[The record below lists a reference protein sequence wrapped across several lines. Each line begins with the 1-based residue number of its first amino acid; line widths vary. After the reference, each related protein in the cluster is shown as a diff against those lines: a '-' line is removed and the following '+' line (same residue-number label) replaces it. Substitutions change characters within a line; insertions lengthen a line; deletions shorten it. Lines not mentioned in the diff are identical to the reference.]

1 MSQVENFVQPKLRI
15 AVLNRVFGAAG
26 GGAES
31 YSIRTVEQLAARHEV
46 HVFAQRIEHQWPGV
60 TYHRVPCLMTRPRW
74 INQLWY
80 ALYTWQAT
88 RRGFDVVHSHEN
100 TWHGHVQSIHVK
112 PVRANVLGSRRGW
125 ALAARWLKVLLSPR
139 LITNLSLEAAR
150 FRSAPGRQVVLA
162 SQALRTQA
170 LGVYP
175 DLGPMM
181 SVITPGVTIPGAT
194 PSRVEARRLL
204 GLPESGAM
212 LLFVAN
218 DYARKGLDAA
228 MAALA
233 RLPPGVML
241 IVVGNPAR
249 IREYKAKALSL
260 GVAEQVHFLGPM
272 TDVDLAYRAATAL
285 VHPTLDDTFAMVVL
299 EAMAHGLPVVVS
311 GPTHCG
317 ISALLQDG
325 RDALLLEHP
334 RDDRQLAAALSRVL
348 DDAALATSLSEC
360 GRQFAQGHS
369 WEEAARRYEQLYRS
383 VQESCEA

>member
-1 MSQVENFVQPKLRI
+1 
-15 AVLNRVFGAAG
+15 
-26 GGAES
+26 
-31 YSIRTVEQLAARHEV
+31 
-46 HVFAQRIEHQWPGV
+46 
-60 TYHRVPCLMTRPRW
+60 
-74 INQLWY
+74 
-80 ALYTWQAT
+80 
-88 RRGFDVVHSHEN
+88 
-100 TWHGHVQSIHVK
+100 
-112 PVRANVLGSRRGW
+112 
-125 ALAARWLKVLLSPR
+125 
-139 LITNLSLEAAR
+139 
-150 FRSAPGRQVVLA
+150 
-162 SQALRTQA
+162 
-170 LGVYP
+170 
-175 DLGPMM
+175 
-181 SVITPGVTIPGAT
+181 
-194 PSRVEARRLL
+194 
-204 GLPESGAM
+204 
-212 LLFVAN
+212 
-218 DYARKGLDAA
+218 
-228 MAALA
+228 
-233 RLPPGVML
+233 VML

-285 VHPTLDDTFAMVVL
+285 VHRTLDDTFAMVVL

-311 GPTHCG
+311 GPAHCG